1 MKRIFIV
8 KRIFLVFAM
17 LIGCLSIFAQSFQ
30 EVVYLKNGSVVRGVI
45 IEQVPNE
52 SLKIQTADGSIFA
65 YKMDEVLKISKEAKN
80 RSSLNVNK
88 RGYRPKGYRGFAEID
103 GGFAAGSENGD
114 GYIGFSTSHGYQ
126 TCPYFFIGAGLGVQY
141 HFDLETVF
149 MPIFGNIHIN
159 FLDNRVSPFLDI
171 KGGYSPVDGKGGYFA
186 PSIGINYQFTPK
198 LGINFSFG
206 YTLQMVENEYYDAYY
221 YAYGYHVVPKNI
233 KDHELGFK
241 FGLEF

>member
-1 MKRIFIV
+1 MKRIFL
-8 KRIFLVFAM
+8 IFAI
-17 LIGCLSIFAQSFQ
+17 LIGSLSIFAQSFQ
-30 EVVYLKNGSVVRGVI
+30 EVVYLKNGSIVRGVI

-80 RSSLNVNK
+80 RSTLKVNEQ
-88 RGYRPKGYRGFAEID
+88 GYRPNGYRGFVDID
-103 GGFAAGSENGD
+103 GGFGAGSENGD
-114 GYIGFSTSHGYQ
+114 VYIGFSTSHGYQ

-171 KGGYSPVDGKGGYFA
+171 KGGYSPVDGKGGYIA
-186 PSIGINYQFTPK
+186 PSIGVNYQITPK

-206 YTLQMVENEYYDAYY
+206 YTLQRVKIDYY
-221 YAYGYHVVPKNI
+221 YGWGYI
-233 KDHELGFK
+233 GSDTESDHELGFK